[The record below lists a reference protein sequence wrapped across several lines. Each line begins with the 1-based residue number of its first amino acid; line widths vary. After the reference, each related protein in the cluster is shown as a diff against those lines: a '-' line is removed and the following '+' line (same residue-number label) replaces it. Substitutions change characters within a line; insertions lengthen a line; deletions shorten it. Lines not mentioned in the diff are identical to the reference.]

1 MAEERAESTNPFT
14 LPSDEEVF
22 RMRDRERKQKLMD
35 RQEKA
40 KLKVWQKTTTTSTTG
55 RSARLND
62 LIPQDDDEAEDSSKR
77 TQKTRNLVRAA
88 KNVLGQ
94 DRREK
99 EHMTDFIAKK
109 REMFLVQMSLDTKRE
124 EIRKLEEKAQMK
136 EEALKKS
143 EQMLEEDAIRFDT
156 FLKENDKKAHEAIRK
171 AERETKLKQDKV
183 QEIKRL
189 NQAIQQ
195 VQSDM
200 SKHKEALED
209 CLKYKEFLDSLTP
222 QEFVDDQARK
232 KQERQEH
239 RRQERI
245 AKRLDEWES
254 DCKRVEEEWKAKED
268 QAIDDL
274 VKAGKSRK
282 TAKIQGSLK
291 GAPRLPSR
299 PDVDKEPYDESGQED
314 EMYFTKP
321 QQLLDIFT
329 QLEEQ
334 NLFLIQ
340 NSQETEQQLE
350 ELIQEFNKTQ
360 DTMNSK
366 TSELGSTIH
375 TLRSQIGRE
384 EGRAEQL
391 TKRIEASTGDTHERQ
406 GQLLLDLRDKVSEVY
421 KACGFDAA
429 GGSPETLFM
438 LSELEAKLEDLLTAI
453 EQMPEEFVRAKEKEK
468 DKTRRDRRRLENQEE
483 EERRQ
488 EARNKMFKERAEKP
502 IQKKAGRQVMFR
514 SAPIRRKLH
523 EVKTDENKE
532 DLDEIKHLT

>member
-232 KQERQEH
+232 KQERQEN

>member
-1 MAEERAESTNPFT
+1 
-14 LPSDEEVF
+14 
-22 RMRDRERKQKLMD
+22 
-35 RQEKA
+35 
-40 KLKVWQKTTTTSTTG
+40 
-55 RSARLND
+55 
-62 LIPQDDDEAEDSSKR
+62 
-77 TQKTRNLVRAA
+77 
-88 KNVLGQ
+88 
-94 DRREK
+94 
-99 EHMTDFIAKK
+99 
-109 REMFLVQMSLDTKRE
+109 
-124 EIRKLEEKAQMK
+124 
-136 EEALKKS
+136 
-143 EQMLEEDAIRFDT
+143 
-156 FLKENDKKAHEAIRK
+156 
-171 AERETKLKQDKV
+171 
-183 QEIKRL
+183 
-189 NQAIQQ
+189 
-195 VQSDM
+195 
-200 SKHKEALED
+200 
-209 CLKYKEFLDSLTP
+209 
-222 QEFVDDQARK
+222 
-232 KQERQEH
+232 
-239 RRQERI
+239 
-245 AKRLDEWES
+245 
-254 DCKRVEEEWKAKED
+254 
-268 QAIDDL
+268 
-274 VKAGKSRK
+274 
-282 TAKIQGSLK
+282 
-291 GAPRLPSR
+291 
-299 PDVDKEPYDESGQED
+299 
-314 EMYFTKP
+314 
-321 QQLLDIFT
+321 LDIFT

>member
-1 MAEERAESTNPFT
+1 
-14 LPSDEEVF
+14 
-22 RMRDRERKQKLMD
+22 MRDRERKQKLMD

-232 KQERQEH
+232 KQERQEN